1 MGGFCIDSPAPI
13 RWARQSLNDPER
25 DGLFA
30 DLPTGDKTVE
40 QAVWTAHVPTELT
53 MPAALAEQIN
63 AEKSGTTQALR
74 EGGIGHVL
82 CYGGKGR
89 EKRPFL
95 TD

>member
-1 MGGFCIDSPAPI
+1 
-13 RWARQSLNDPER
+13 
-25 DGLFA
+25 
-30 DLPTGDKTVE
+30 
-40 QAVWTAHVPTELT
+40 

-89 EKRPFL
+89 EKRSFL